1 MTIHED
7 SDGYMT
13 LMARPPM
20 LRQNSLSS
28 SLPSLYDEALDE
40 ALKNDS
46 TASVEEAGQSD
57 SELEK
62 SHNSCIAHDRSYH
75 R

>member
-13 LMARPPM
+13 LVARPPR

-28 SLPSLYDEALDE
+28 SLPSLHDE

-46 TASVEEAGQSD
+46 TVSVEEAGQSSD

-62 SHNSCIAHDRSYH
+62 SHNSHIAHERSYH